1 MVITSMDINNK
12 EFKKNFRG
20 YDCDE
25 VDEFLDKIGEDYET
39 IYKESSFLKERLE
52 IAEEKLKHY
61 SKIEENIQKTLVLAQ
76 SAAEQAKSS
85 AQNEAE
91 LIIRQANE
99 SAQRIINKAHNDV
112 IKINDEYE
120 EVKQEFLKFRA
131 KFKHF
136 MSAQLDTFS
145 GLEREFIKNYS
156 VGNTVDLADIQAKDI
171 QSDINNEVN
180 STNKINT
187 LKDLGNIHNEN
198 IRDISIKKDIEKS
211 EHMDKGIEQDINKD
225 EVHKSE
231 ELNEEDLDAIKSFF
245 ADEDVK

>member
-1 MVITSMDINNK
+1 MVDMVITSMDINNK

-25 VDEFLDKIGEDYET
+25 VDEFLDKIAEDYEAL
-39 IYKESSFLKERLE
+39 YKENSFAKERLE
-52 IAEEKLKHY
+52 VAEEKLKHY

-76 SAAEQAKSS
+76 SAAEQAKTS

-112 IKINDEYE
+112 IRINDDYE
-120 EVKQEFLKFRA
+120 AVKQEFLKFRS

-145 GLEREFIKNYS
+145 GLEKEFVKNYN
-156 VGNTVDLADIQAKDI
+156 VGNAVDLSEISAKEIQ
-171 QSDINNEVN
+171 INNEIPSVDNLENVN
-180 STNKINT
+180 EKNLTQVDIT
-187 LKDLGNIHNEN
+187 KDTTSENE
-198 IRDISIKKDIEKS
+198 
-211 EHMDKGIEQDINKD
+211 G
-225 EVHKSE
+225 
-231 ELNEEDLDAIKSFF
+231 LNNEDLDAIKSFF
-245 ADEDVK
+245 AEEDVK

>member
-25 VDEFLDKIGEDYET
+25 VDEFLDKIAEDYEAL
-39 IYKESSFLKERLE
+39 YKENSFAKERLE
-52 IAEEKLKHY
+52 VAEEKLKHY

-76 SAAEQAKSS
+76 SAAEQAKTS

-91 LIIRQANE
+91 LIIRQASE

-112 IKINDEYE
+112 IRINDDYE
-120 EVKQEFLKFRA
+120 AVKQEFLKFRA

-145 GLEREFIKNYS
+145 GLEKEFVKNYN
-156 VGNTVDLADIQAKDI
+156 VGNAVDLSDISAKEI
-171 QSDINNEVN
+171 QINNEIPSVDNLESVN
-180 STNKINT
+180 KKNLTQVDIT
-187 LKDLGNIHNEN
+187 KDATSENE
-198 IRDISIKKDIEKS
+198 
-211 EHMDKGIEQDINKD
+211 G
-225 EVHKSE
+225 
-231 ELNEEDLDAIKSFF
+231 LNNEGLNNEDLDAIKSFF
-245 ADEDVK
+245 AEEDVK